1 MAIWTKDLK
10 NIYYTSMQ
18 ERHLKPL
25 LTFLFVFHIYINI
38 NLMAKSNPAKGGY
51 LQALSGIS
59 EMSKN
64 QTLKQVA

>member
-1 MAIWTKDLK
+1 
-10 NIYYTSMQ
+10 MQ